1 MPPSNQR
8 TDVTAGTARDR
19 LQEAGTT
26 AWRTTVLA
34 TATVLILV
42 IYLGMAYLVL
52 RDQMSEGPLVLFT
65 GVLMGYL
72 LRSVR
77 ELV

>member
-1 MPPSNQR
+1 MTTS
-8 TDVTAGTARDR
+8 TARDR
-19 LQEAGTT
+19 LQEAGMS
-26 AWRTTVLA
+26 AWRATVLA
-34 TATVLILV
+34 TATLLILV

-52 RDQMSEGPLVLFT
+52 RDQISEGPLVLFT